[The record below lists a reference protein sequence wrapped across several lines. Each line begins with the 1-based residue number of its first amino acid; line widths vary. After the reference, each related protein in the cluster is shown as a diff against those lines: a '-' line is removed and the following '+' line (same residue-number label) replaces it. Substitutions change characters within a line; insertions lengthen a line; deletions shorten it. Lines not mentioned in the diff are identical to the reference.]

1 MPYIGIQSAEER
13 KKLEK
18 LRRKRDREAMLAK
31 GKQQRKKQVSD
42 LDSVPEV
49 SSVDETD
56 MTHSYE
62 DLESKSRTITEEVG
76 HDIRT
81 SEAYKRPGNISKNG
95 EFLEISGIVD

>member
-1 MPYIGIQSAEER
+1 MPVIGIESLEEK

-18 LRRKRDREAMLAK
+18 MKRKRDREAMRAK
-31 GKQQRKKQVSD
+31 GRQQRKKEVNN

-56 MTHSYE
+56 MSHSYE

-81 SEAYKRPGNISKNG
+81 SEAYRRPGNVSKNG
-95 EFLEISGIVD
+95 EFLEVSGIVD

>member
-1 MPYIGIQSAEER
+1 MRARGRENR
-13 KKLEK
+13 KKEINN
-18 LRRKRDREAMLAK
+18 
-31 GKQQRKKQVSD
+31 

-56 MTHSYE
+56 MSHSYE

-81 SEAYKRPGNISKNG
+81 SEAYRRPGNISKNG
-95 EFLEISGIVD
+95 EFLEVSGIVD

>member
-1 MPYIGIQSAEER
+1 MRARGRENR
-13 KKLEK
+13 KKEINN
-18 LRRKRDREAMLAK
+18 
-31 GKQQRKKQVSD
+31 

-81 SEAYKRPGNISKNG
+81 SEAYRRPGNISKNG
-95 EFLEISGIVD
+95 EFLEVSGIVD

>member
-1 MPYIGIQSAEER
+1 MPVIGIESLEEK

-18 LRRKRDREAMLAK
+18 MKRKRDREAMRAK
-31 GKQQRKKQVSD
+31 GRQQRKKEVNN

-56 MTHSYE
+56 MSHSYE

-81 SEAYKRPGNISKNG
+81 SEAYRRPGNISKNG
-95 EFLEISGIVD
+95 EFLEVSGIVD